1 MGALRVIGHLYSASE
16 GIMARLTKRKIDAA
30 IAGATNDVR
39 LWDDDPRGL
48 GIRIKPTGA
57 ATFFIQ
63 YTSPVTF
70 KKVRHSI
77 DQYGRLT
84 LDQARDEAKD
94 LFRLVAKGEDPAF
107 TKRDARHDS
116 AATITVAEFCEEYMR
131 DAEAGIATFR
141 GRPKKQSTLKIDRGR
156 IDRHIKPTLGRKFVR
171 EVTRQDVERAM
182 HDIRLGKTAKV
193 VKTKPRGR
201 AVVKGGAGTAKRC
214 IAFLSAIFS
223 YAEKLGIRPDNPV
236 RGIELRPDG
245 KRDRVLSPEEY
256 RTLGEAFED
265 LVKEGANPDAI
276 RAYQVLALTGCR
288 KSEIFA
294 LKKSEI
300 DTHNKCLRLADT
312 KTGQQ
317 VRAIGSA
324 AIDLLNES
332 LRGNE
337 SAYVFSAVKGG
348 EHMTDVKVFQKARAK
363 SGLADISLHTLRHS
377 FASVGL
383 ELEYSEM
390 TIGGILGHRSHS
402 VTARYAHHVDRSLVA
417 AAERISLTIAQ
428 RLDGKNSG
436 TDNIIR
442 LGKA

>member
-1 MGALRVIGHLYSASE
+1 
-16 GIMARLTKRKIDAA
+16 MARLTKRKIEMA
-30 IAGATNDVR
+30 ISTSEKDVR
-39 LWDDDPRGL
+39 LWDDDPRGF
-48 GIRIKPTGA
+48 GIRVKPSGA

-63 YTSPVTF
+63 YTSPVSL

-84 LDQARDEAKD
+84 LDQARDEAKA
-94 LFRLVAKGEDPAF
+94 LFRDITKGEDPALS
-107 TKRDARHDS
+107 KREARHDS

-131 DAEAGIATFR
+131 DATAGIATFR
-141 GRPKKQSTLKIDRGR
+141 GRPKKQSTLQIDRGR
-156 IDRHIKPTLGRKFVR
+156 IDRHIKPTLGRKLVR

-182 HDIRLGKTAKV
+182 HDIRLGKTAKI

-214 IAFLSAIFS
+214 VAFLSAIFS
-223 YAEKLGIRPDNPV
+223 YAEKRGIRPDNPV
-236 RGIELRPDG
+236 RGIELQPDG

-256 RTLGEAFED
+256 HKLGNAFEE
-265 LVKEGANPDAI
+265 LEREGANRDAL
-276 RAYQVLALTGCR
+276 RAYKVLALTGCR
-288 KSEIFA
+288 KGEIFG
-294 LKKSEI
+294 LRKSEI
-300 DTHNKCLRLADT
+300 DTHSKCLRLADT

-324 AIDLLNES
+324 VVELLNEALKTS
-332 LRGNE
+332 RGDSE
-337 SAYVFSAVKGG
+337 YVFPAVKGEG
-348 EHMTDVKVFQKARAK
+348 HMTDVKVFKRAREK
-363 SGLADISLHTLRHS
+363 SGLKDFSLHTLRHS

-417 AAERISLTIAQ
+417 AAERISAMINA
-428 RLDGKNSG
+428 RMSG
-436 TDNIIR
+436 GYIEKPNVVQ
-442 LGKA
+442 LSNYSGVPL